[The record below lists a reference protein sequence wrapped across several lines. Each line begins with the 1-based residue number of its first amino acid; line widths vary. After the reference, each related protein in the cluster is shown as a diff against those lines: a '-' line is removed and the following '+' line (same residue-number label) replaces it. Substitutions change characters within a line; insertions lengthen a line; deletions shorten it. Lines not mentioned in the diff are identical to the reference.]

1 MEFPVY
7 TPWENLDAKVI
18 QKAIDSGSNYRTYC
32 DEKTWDIS
40 FEIEFL
46 QKEEITIAVLV
57 EHGRRKGGVSVQKTN
72 ERTEISP
79 YTKEEQA
86 EMLKAYNEKLD
97 RYESWNALFTGPTT
111 GLFGNNVY
119 ESYMDYMY
127 SWEHWS
133 DRIFLSDY
141 YEGQLYSVQ
150 SDTHVTV
157 KSDQEG
163 YDRIYELVQ
172 MKVKDHVLEGIYW
185 NSFPRLIFSRGDD
198 SDAPY
203 KDVYNRLEILT
214 GAEYLIVPALIEIK
228 EKYEITAV
236 LKRLDCPQMR
246 FRGMTMEET
255 VKQAAF
261 ENIFGEFLQG
271 SRFFGQNTNKK
282 CLIAEEQ
289 KEIFASEFLGYQKY
303 PELLMNAVKK
313 EDFHCMAFKVLG
325 ILNSPYMQTYDK
337 IGMLRSCMAISNS
350 AKESREWK
358 NAYQNLIWVMI
369 NKLEMEN
376 SQGNNL
382 EAISEL
388 QKFVE
393 YQQGDFEKEQQ
404 GNSREE
410 TAEIFLMN
418 ELIRM
423 LACISIVTVKK
434 MQGQECTGLSEKSW
448 FLAENIEYM
457 WNAEVLN
464 QQIREDLQKTFIRI
478 CIGCGSMYLQNVQEE
493 QVNPEQIIESSEKVL
508 LLLNNYRDLILQE
521 EMPVYQIL
529 VYQMLQIANM
539 RLNRNENALYYASK
553 GVELCDMF
561 NADND
566 AQLNGMIR
574 DSKRMF
580 QEYIDQN
587 VQKVP
592 EKAKKKG
599 FFSRLFS
606 R

>member
-1 MEFPVY
+1 MEFPIY
-7 TPWENLDAKVI
+7 TPWENLDAQTIQKVI
-18 QKAIDSGSNYRTYC
+18 NSGINYRTYC
-32 DEKTWDIS
+32 DEKPWDVS
-40 FEIEFL
+40 FEIDFL
-46 QKEEITIAVLV
+46 PKEELIIVVLI
-57 EHGRRKGGVSVQKTN
+57 EHGRRKGGVSVQKTS

-79 YTKEEQA
+79 YSKEEQA
-86 EMLKAYNEKLD
+86 EMLKAYNEKID
-97 RYESWNALFTGPTT
+97 RYETWNALFTGPTT

-141 YEGQLYSVQ
+141 YEEQLYSVQ
-150 SDTHVTV
+150 SDTYVTV
-157 KSDQEG
+157 KSTQEG
-163 YDRIYELVQ
+163 YDCIYELAQV
-172 MKVKDHVLEGIYW
+172 KVKEHILEGICW
-185 NSFPRLIFSRGDD
+185 KSFPKLIFSRGDK

-236 LKRLDCPQMR
+236 SEKLDCPQMR

-255 VKQAAF
+255 VKQAVF

-271 SRFFGQNTNKK
+271 SRFCRENTNKK

-289 KEIFASEFLGYQKY
+289 KEIFASEFLESQKY

-313 EDFHCMAFKVLG
+313 ADFHCMAFKVLG

-337 IGMLRSCMAISNS
+337 IEMLRSCMAISNS
-350 AKESREWK
+350 A
-358 NAYQNLIWVMI
+358 
-369 NKLEMEN
+369 
-376 SQGNNL
+376 
-382 EAISEL
+382 
-388 QKFVE
+388 
-393 YQQGDFEKEQQ
+393 EK
-404 GNSREE
+404 SREE

-434 MQGQECTGLSEKSW
+434 IQGQECAELAEKSW
-448 FLAENIEYM
+448 FMAESIEYM
-457 WNAEVLN
+457 WNAEILN
-464 QQIREDLQKTFIRI
+464 QQVRENVQKTFIRI
-478 CIGCGSMYLQNVQEE
+478 CVGCGSMYLQNVQEE
-493 QVNPEQIIESSEKVL
+493 NVNPEQIIETAEKVL
-508 LLLNNYRDLILQE
+508 LLLNNHRDLILQE
-521 EMPVYQIL
+521 EMPVYQIPI
-529 VYQMLQIANM
+529 YQMLQMANI
-539 RLNRNENALYYASK
+539 RLNHDENALYYARK
-553 GVELCDMF
+553 GVELCDGI
-561 NADND
+561 NADNN

-580 QEYIDQN
+580 QEYINQN
-587 VQKVP
+587 AQKVP

>member
-32 DEKTWDIS
+32 DEKTWDVS

-57 EHGRRKGGVSVQKTN
+57 EHGRRKGGFSVQKTN

-79 YTKEEQA
+79 YTEEEQA

-97 RYESWNALFTGPTT
+97 RYENWNALFTGPTT
-111 GLFGNNVY
+111 GLFGNNIY

-163 YDRIYELVQ
+163 YDRIYELAQ
-172 MKVKDHVLEGIYW
+172 MKIKDHVLEGIYW
-185 NSFPRLIFSRGDD
+185 NSFPRLIFARGDG

-236 LKRLDCPQMR
+236 SERLDCPQMH
-246 FRGMTMEET
+246 FRGMTIEET
-255 VKQAAF
+255 VKQAVF

-289 KEIFASEFLGYQKY
+289 KEIFASEFLEFQKY
-303 PELLMNAVKK
+303 PELLMKAVKK

-337 IGMLRSCMAISNS
+337 IDMLRRCMAISNS
-350 AKESREWK
+350 AEESREWK

-369 NKLEMEN
+369 NKLEMED
-376 SQGNNL
+376 SQGNDL
-382 EAISEL
+382 EVVSGL

-393 YQQGDFEKEQQ
+393 YQQGDLEKEQQ

-410 TAEIFLMN
+410 TAEILLMN

-434 MQGQECTGLSEKSW
+434 MQGQECTGLSGKSW

-464 QQIREDLQKTFIRI
+464 QQVRENLQKTFIRI

-521 EMPVYQIL
+521 EMPVYQIP

-539 RLNRNENALYYASK
+539 RLNRNENALYYARK
-553 GVELCDMF
+553 GVEMCDMF
-561 NADND
+561 NAGNN

-580 QEYIDQN
+580 QEYTDQN

-592 EKAKKKG
+592 EKSKKKG

-606 R
+606 K

>member
-1 MEFPVY
+1 MEFPIY
-7 TPWENLDAKVI
+7 TPWENLDAQTIQKVI
-18 QKAIDSGSNYRTYC
+18 NSGINYRTYC
-32 DEKTWDIS
+32 DEKPWDVS
-40 FEIEFL
+40 FEIDFL
-46 QKEEITIAVLV
+46 PKEELIIVVLI
-57 EHGRRKGGVSVQKTN
+57 EHGRRKGGVSVQKTS

-79 YTKEEQA
+79 YSKEEQA
-86 EMLKAYNEKLD
+86 EMLKAYNEKID
-97 RYESWNALFTGPTT
+97 RYETWNALFTGPTT

-119 ESYMDYMY
+119 GSYMDYMY

-141 YEGQLYSVQ
+141 YEEQLYSVQ
-150 SDTHVTV
+150 SDTYVTV
-157 KSDQEG
+157 KSTQEG
-163 YDRIYELVQ
+163 YDCIYELAQV
-172 MKVKDHVLEGIYW
+172 KVKEHILEGICW
-185 NSFPRLIFSRGDD
+185 KSFPKLIFSRGDK

-236 LKRLDCPQMR
+236 SEKLDCPQMR

-255 VKQAAF
+255 VKQAVF

-271 SRFFGQNTNKK
+271 SRFCRENTNKK

-289 KEIFASEFLGYQKY
+289 KEIFASEFLESQKY

-313 EDFHCMAFKVLG
+313 ADFHCMAFKVLG

-337 IGMLRSCMAISNS
+337 IEMLRSCMAISNS
-350 AKESREWK
+350 A
-358 NAYQNLIWVMI
+358 
-369 NKLEMEN
+369 
-376 SQGNNL
+376 
-382 EAISEL
+382 
-388 QKFVE
+388 
-393 YQQGDFEKEQQ
+393 EK
-404 GNSREE
+404 SREE
-410 TAEIFLMN
+410 IAEIFLMN

-434 MQGQECTGLSEKSW
+434 IQGQECAELAEKSW
-448 FLAENIEYM
+448 FMAESIGYM
-457 WNAEVLN
+457 WNAEILN
-464 QQIREDLQKTFIRI
+464 QQVRENVQKTFIRI
-478 CIGCGSMYLQNVQEE
+478 CVGCGSMYLQNVQEE
-493 QVNPEQIIESSEKVL
+493 NVNPEQIIETAEKVL
-508 LLLNNYRDLILQE
+508 LLLNNHRDLILQE
-521 EMPVYQIL
+521 EMPVYQIPI
-529 VYQMLQIANM
+529 YQMLQVANI
-539 RLNRNENALYYASK
+539 RLNHDENALYYARK
-553 GVELCDMF
+553 GVELCDGI
-561 NADND
+561 NADNN

-580 QEYIDQN
+580 QEYINQN
-587 VQKVP
+587 AQKVP

>member
-1 MEFPVY
+1 MEFPIY
-7 TPWENLDAKVI
+7 TPWENLDSQTIQKVI
-18 QKAIDSGSNYRTYC
+18 NSGINYRTYC
-32 DEKTWDIS
+32 DEKPWDVS
-40 FEIEFL
+40 FEIDFL
-46 QKEEITIAVLV
+46 PKEELIIVVLI
-57 EHGRRKGGVSVQKTN
+57 EHGRRKGGVSVQKTS

-79 YTKEEQA
+79 YSKEEQA
-86 EMLKAYNEKLD
+86 EMLKAYNEKID
-97 RYESWNALFTGPTT
+97 RYETWNALFTGPTT

-141 YEGQLYSVQ
+141 YEEQLYSVQ
-150 SDTHVTV
+150 SDTYVTV
-157 KSDQEG
+157 NSTQEG
-163 YDRIYELVQ
+163 YDCIYELAQV
-172 MKVKDHVLEGIYW
+172 KVKEHILEGICW
-185 NSFPRLIFSRGDD
+185 KSFPKLIFSRGDK

-236 LKRLDCPQMR
+236 SEKLDCPQMR

-255 VKQAAF
+255 VKQAVF

-271 SRFFGQNTNKK
+271 SRFCRENTNKK

-289 KEIFASEFLGYQKY
+289 KEIFASEFLESQKY

-313 EDFHCMAFKVLG
+313 ADFHCMAFKVLG

-337 IGMLRSCMAISNS
+337 IEMLRSCMAISNS
-350 AKESREWK
+350 A
-358 NAYQNLIWVMI
+358 
-369 NKLEMEN
+369 
-376 SQGNNL
+376 
-382 EAISEL
+382 
-388 QKFVE
+388 
-393 YQQGDFEKEQQ
+393 EK
-404 GNSREE
+404 SREE

-434 MQGQECTGLSEKSW
+434 IQGQECAELAEKSW
-448 FLAENIEYM
+448 FMAESIEYM
-457 WNAEVLN
+457 WNAEILN
-464 QQIREDLQKTFIRI
+464 QQVRENVQKTFIRI
-478 CIGCGSMYLQNVQEE
+478 CVGCGSMYLQNVQEE
-493 QVNPEQIIESSEKVL
+493 NVNPEQIIETAEKVL
-508 LLLNNYRDLILQE
+508 LLLNNHRDLILQE
-521 EMPVYQIL
+521 EMPVYQIPI
-529 VYQMLQIANM
+529 YQMLQVANI
-539 RLNRNENALYYASK
+539 RLNHNENALYYARK
-553 GVELCDMF
+553 GVELCDGI
-561 NADND
+561 NADNN

-580 QEYIDQN
+580 QEYINQN
-587 VQKVP
+587 AQKVP

>member
-1 MEFPVY
+1 MEFPIY
-7 TPWENLDAKVI
+7 TPWENLDAQTIQKVI
-18 QKAIDSGSNYRTYC
+18 NSGINYRTYC
-32 DEKTWDIS
+32 DEKPWDVS
-40 FEIEFL
+40 FEIDFL
-46 QKEEITIAVLV
+46 PKEELIIVVLI
-57 EHGRRKGGVSVQKTN
+57 EHGRRKGGVSVQKTS

-79 YTKEEQA
+79 YSKEEQA
-86 EMLKAYNEKLD
+86 EMLKAYNEKID
-97 RYESWNALFTGPTT
+97 RYETWNALFTGPTT

-141 YEGQLYSVQ
+141 YEEQLYSVQ
-150 SDTHVTV
+150 SDTYVTV
-157 KSDQEG
+157 KSTQEG
-163 YDRIYELVQ
+163 YDCIYELAQV
-172 MKVKDHVLEGIYW
+172 KVKEHILEGICW
-185 NSFPRLIFSRGDD
+185 KSFPKLIFSRGDK

-236 LKRLDCPQMR
+236 SEKLDCPQMR

-255 VKQAAF
+255 VKQAVF

-271 SRFFGQNTNKK
+271 SRFCRENINKK

-289 KEIFASEFLGYQKY
+289 KEIFASEFLESQKY

-313 EDFHCMAFKVLG
+313 ADFHCMAFKVLG

-337 IGMLRSCMAISNS
+337 IEMLRSCMAISNS
-350 AKESREWK
+350 A
-358 NAYQNLIWVMI
+358 
-369 NKLEMEN
+369 
-376 SQGNNL
+376 
-382 EAISEL
+382 
-388 QKFVE
+388 
-393 YQQGDFEKEQQ
+393 EK
-404 GNSREE
+404 SREE

-434 MQGQECTGLSEKSW
+434 IQGQECAELAEKSW
-448 FLAENIEYM
+448 FMAESIEYM
-457 WNAEVLN
+457 WNAEILN
-464 QQIREDLQKTFIRI
+464 QQVRENVQKTFIRI
-478 CIGCGSMYLQNVQEE
+478 CVGCGSMYLQNVQEE
-493 QVNPEQIIESSEKVL
+493 NVNPEQIIETAEKVL
-508 LLLNNYRDLILQE
+508 LLLNNHRDLILQE
-521 EMPVYQIL
+521 EMPVYQIPI
-529 VYQMLQIANM
+529 YQMLQVANI
-539 RLNRNENALYYASK
+539 RLNHDENALYYARK
-553 GVELCDMF
+553 GVELCDGI
-561 NADND
+561 NADNN

-580 QEYIDQN
+580 QEYINQN
-587 VQKVP
+587 AQKVP

>member
-7 TPWENLDAKVI
+7 TPWENLNAKVI
-18 QKAIDSGSNYRTYC
+18 QKAIDSGINYRTYC
-32 DEKTWDIS
+32 DEKTWDVS

-46 QKEEITIAVLV
+46 QKEEITIAVLI
-57 EHGRRKGGVSVQKTN
+57 EHGRRKGGVSIQKTN

-163 YDRIYELVQ
+163 YDRIYELAQ
-172 MKVKDHVLEGIYW
+172 MKIKDHVLEGIYW
-185 NSFPRLIFSRGDD
+185 NSFPRLIFARGDD

-236 LKRLDCPQMR
+236 SERLDCPQMR

-255 VKQAAF
+255 VKQAVF

-271 SRFFGQNTNKK
+271 SRFYGQNTNKK
-282 CLIAEEQ
+282 CLIAEEK
-289 KEIFASEFLGYQKY
+289 KEIFASEFLEFQKY
-303 PELLMNAVKK
+303 PELLMKAVKK

-350 AKESREWK
+350 AEESREWK

-369 NKLEMEN
+369 NKLEMED
-376 SQGNNL
+376 SQGNNI
-382 EAISEL
+382 EVVSEL

-393 YQQGDFEKEQQ
+393 YQQGDLEKEQQ

-410 TAEIFLMN
+410 TAEILLMN

-464 QQIREDLQKTFIRI
+464 QQVRENLQKTFIRI

-521 EMPVYQIL
+521 EMPVYQIP

-553 GVELCDMF
+553 GIELCDMF
-561 NADND
+561 SSDND

-592 EKAKKKG
+592 EKPKKKG

>member
-1 MEFPVY
+1 MDFPVSI
-7 TPWENLDAKVI
+7 PWETLDPEI
-18 QKAIDSGSNYRTYC
+18 LQKAINSGSNYRTYC
-32 DEKTWDIS
+32 DEKSWDIS

-46 QKEEITIAVLV
+46 EKEEIIFLLLV
-57 EHGRRKGGVSVQKTN
+57 EHGRRKVGASVQKTN
-72 ERTEISP
+72 ERTEISK

-86 EMLKAYNEKLD
+86 KMVNAFNQKLD
-97 RYESWNALFTGPTT
+97 TYEAWNSLFVGPTT
-111 GLFGNNVY
+111 SMFGNHVY

-127 SWEHWS
+127 SWDHLG
-133 DRIFLSDY
+133 DRIFLSNY
-141 YEGQLYSVQ
+141 YERQLYSVQ

-157 KSDQEG
+157 KSNQEG
-163 YDRIYELVQ
+163 YDSIYELAQ
-172 MKVKDHVLEGIYW
+172 AKVTDHTLEGICW
-185 NSFPRLIFSRGDD
+185 NFFPKLLFSKGDLAG
-198 SDAPY
+198 APY
-203 KDVYNRLEILT
+203 HDVYHRLEILT
-214 GAEYLIVPALIEIK
+214 DTEYLLVPALLSLK

-236 LKRLDCPQMR
+236 SEKLDCPQMR

-255 VKQAAF
+255 VKQAVF

-271 SRFFGQNTNKK
+271 SRFCGENINKK

-289 KEIFASEFLGYQKY
+289 KEIFASEFLESQKY

-313 EDFHCMAFKVLG
+313 ADFHCMAFKVLG

-337 IGMLRSCMAISNS
+337 IEMLRSCMAISNS
-350 AKESREWK
+350 AEKSREWK

-369 NKLEMEN
+369 KKLEMDD

-382 EAISEL
+382 EVVSEL

-393 YQQGDFEKEQQ
+393 YQQGDFEKEQK
-404 GNSREE
+404 GKSREE

-434 MQGQECTGLSEKSW
+434 IQGQECAELAEKSW
-448 FLAENIEYM
+448 FMAESIEYM
-457 WNAEVLN
+457 WNAEILN
-464 QQIREDLQKTFIRI
+464 QQVRENVQKTFIRI
-478 CIGCGSMYLQNVQEE
+478 CVGCGSMYLQNVQEE
-493 QVNPEQIIESSEKVL
+493 NVNPEQIIETAEKVL
-508 LLLNNYRDLILQE
+508 LLLNNHRDLILQE
-521 EMPVYQIL
+521 EMPVYQIPI
-529 VYQMLQIANM
+529 YQMLQVANI
-539 RLNRNENALYYASK
+539 RLNHDENALYYARK
-553 GVELCDMF
+553 GVELCDGI
-561 NADND
+561 NADNN

-580 QEYIDQN
+580 QEYINQN
-587 VQKVP
+587 AQKVP

>member
-1 MEFPVY
+1 MEFPIY
-7 TPWENLDAKVI
+7 TPWENLDAQTIQKVI
-18 QKAIDSGSNYRTYC
+18 NSGINYRTYC
-32 DEKTWDIS
+32 DEKPWDVS
-40 FEIEFL
+40 FEIDFL
-46 QKEEITIAVLV
+46 PKEELIIVVLI
-57 EHGRRKGGVSVQKTN
+57 EHGRRKGGVSVQKTS

-79 YTKEEQA
+79 YSKEEQA
-86 EMLKAYNEKLD
+86 EMLKAYNEKID
-97 RYESWNALFTGPTT
+97 RYETWNALFTGPTT

-141 YEGQLYSVQ
+141 YEEQLYSVQ
-150 SDTHVTV
+150 SDTYVTV
-157 KSDQEG
+157 NSTQEG
-163 YDRIYELVQ
+163 YDCIYELAQV
-172 MKVKDHVLEGIYW
+172 KVKEHILEGICW
-185 NSFPRLIFSRGDD
+185 KSFPKLIFSRGDK

-228 EKYEITAV
+228 EKYKITAV
-236 LKRLDCPQMR
+236 SEKLDCPQMR

-255 VKQAAF
+255 VKQAVF

-271 SRFFGQNTNKK
+271 SRFCGENINKK
-282 CLIAEEQ
+282 CLIAEKQ
-289 KEIFASEFLGYQKY
+289 KEIFASEFLESQKY

-313 EDFHCMAFKVLG
+313 ADFHCMAFKVLG

-337 IGMLRSCMAISNS
+337 IEMLRSCMAISNS
-350 AKESREWK
+350 AEKSREWK

-369 NKLEMEN
+369 KKLEMDD

-382 EAISEL
+382 EVVSEL

-393 YQQGDFEKEQQ
+393 YQQGDFEKEQK
-404 GNSREE
+404 GKSREE
-410 TAEIFLMN
+410 TAEI
-418 ELIRM
+418 
-423 LACISIVTVKK
+423 
-434 MQGQECTGLSEKSW
+434 
-448 FLAENIEYM
+448 
-457 WNAEVLN
+457 LN
-464 QQIREDLQKTFIRI
+464 QQVRENVQKTFIRI
-478 CIGCGSMYLQNVQEE
+478 CVGCGSMYLQNVQEE
-493 QVNPEQIIESSEKVL
+493 NVNPEQIIETAEKVL
-508 LLLNNYRDLILQE
+508 LLLNNHRDLILQE
-521 EMPVYQIL
+521 EMPVYQIPI
-529 VYQMLQIANM
+529 YQMLQVANI
-539 RLNRNENALYYASK
+539 RLNHDENALYYARK
-553 GVELCDMF
+553 GVELCDGI
-561 NADND
+561 NADNN

-580 QEYIDQN
+580 QEYINQN
-587 VQKVP
+587 AQKVP

>member
-1 MEFPVY
+1 MEFPIY
-7 TPWENLDAKVI
+7 TPWENLDAQTIQKVI
-18 QKAIDSGSNYRTYC
+18 NSGINYRTYC
-32 DEKTWDIS
+32 DEKPWDVS
-40 FEIEFL
+40 FEIDFL
-46 QKEEITIAVLV
+46 PKEELIIVVLI
-57 EHGRRKGGVSVQKTN
+57 EHGRRKGGVSVQKTS

-79 YTKEEQA
+79 YSKEEQA
-86 EMLKAYNEKLD
+86 EMLKAYNEKID
-97 RYESWNALFTGPTT
+97 RYETWNALFTGPTT

-141 YEGQLYSVQ
+141 YEEQLYSVQ
-150 SDTHVTV
+150 SDTYVTV
-157 KSDQEG
+157 KSTQEG
-163 YDRIYELVQ
+163 YDCIYELAQV
-172 MKVKDHVLEGIYW
+172 KVKEHILEGICW
-185 NSFPRLIFSRGDD
+185 KSFPKLIFSRGDK

-228 EKYEITAV
+228 EKYKITAV
-236 LKRLDCPQMR
+236 SEKLDCPQMR

-255 VKQAAF
+255 VKQAVF

-271 SRFFGQNTNKK
+271 SRFCGENINKK
-282 CLIAEEQ
+282 CLIAEKQ
-289 KEIFASEFLGYQKY
+289 KEIFASEFLESQKY

-313 EDFHCMAFKVLG
+313 ADFHCMAFKVLG

-337 IGMLRSCMAISNS
+337 IEMLRSCMAISNS
-350 AKESREWK
+350 AEKSREWK

-369 NKLEMEN
+369 KKLEMDD

-382 EAISEL
+382 EVVSEL

-393 YQQGDFEKEQQ
+393 YQQGDFEKEQK
-404 GNSREE
+404 GKSREE

-434 MQGQECTGLSEKSW
+434 IQGQECAELAEKSW
-448 FLAENIEYM
+448 FMAESIEYM
-457 WNAEVLN
+457 WNAEILN
-464 QQIREDLQKTFIRI
+464 QQVRENVQKTFIRI
-478 CIGCGSMYLQNVQEE
+478 CVGCGSMYLQNVQEKN
-493 QVNPEQIIESSEKVL
+493 VNPEQIIETAEKVL
-508 LLLNNYRDLILQE
+508 LLLNNHRDLILQE
-521 EMPVYQIL
+521 EMPVYQIPI
-529 VYQMLQIANM
+529 YQMLQVANI
-539 RLNRNENALYYASK
+539 RLNHDENALYYARK
-553 GVELCDMF
+553 GVELCDGI
-561 NADND
+561 NADNN

-580 QEYIDQN
+580 QEYINQN
-587 VQKVP
+587 AQKVP

>member
-1 MEFPVY
+1 MEFPIY
-7 TPWENLDAKVI
+7 TPWENLDAQTIQKVI
-18 QKAIDSGSNYRTYC
+18 NSGINYRTYC
-32 DEKTWDIS
+32 DEKPWYVS
-40 FEIEFL
+40 FEIDFL
-46 QKEEITIAVLV
+46 PKEELIIVVLI
-57 EHGRRKGGVSVQKTN
+57 EHGRRKGGVSVQKTS

-79 YTKEEQA
+79 YSKEEQA
-86 EMLKAYNEKLD
+86 EMLKAYNEKID
-97 RYESWNALFTGPTT
+97 RYETWNALFTGPTT

-141 YEGQLYSVQ
+141 YEEQLYSVQ
-150 SDTHVTV
+150 SDTYVTV
-157 KSDQEG
+157 KSTQEG
-163 YDRIYELVQ
+163 YDCIYELAQV
-172 MKVKDHVLEGIYW
+172 KVKEHILEGICW
-185 NSFPRLIFSRGDD
+185 KSFPKLIFSRGDK

-236 LKRLDCPQMR
+236 SEKLDCPQMR

-255 VKQAAF
+255 VKQAVF

-271 SRFFGQNTNKK
+271 SRFCRENTNKK

-289 KEIFASEFLGYQKY
+289 KEIFASEFLESQKY

-313 EDFHCMAFKVLG
+313 ADFHCMAFKVLG

-337 IGMLRSCMAISNS
+337 IEMLRSCMAISNS
-350 AKESREWK
+350 AEKSREWK

-369 NKLEMEN
+369 KKLEMDD

-382 EAISEL
+382 EVVSEL

-393 YQQGDFEKEQQ
+393 YQQGDFEKEQK
-404 GNSREE
+404 GKSREE
-410 TAEIFLMN
+410 TAEI
-418 ELIRM
+418 
-423 LACISIVTVKK
+423 
-434 MQGQECTGLSEKSW
+434 
-448 FLAENIEYM
+448 
-457 WNAEVLN
+457 LN
-464 QQIREDLQKTFIRI
+464 QQVRENVQKTFIRI
-478 CIGCGSMYLQNVQEE
+478 CVGCGFMYLQNVQEE
-493 QVNPEQIIESSEKVL
+493 NVNPEQIIETAEKVL
-508 LLLNNYRDLILQE
+508 LLLNNHRDLILQE
-521 EMPVYQIL
+521 EMPVYQIPI
-529 VYQMLQIANM
+529 YQMLQVANI
-539 RLNRNENALYYASK
+539 RLNHDENALYYARK
-553 GVELCDMF
+553 GVELCDGI
-561 NADND
+561 NADNN

-580 QEYIDQN
+580 QEYINQN
-587 VQKVP
+587 AQKVP

>member
-1 MEFPVY
+1 MEFPIY
-7 TPWENLDAKVI
+7 TPWENLDAQTIQKVI
-18 QKAIDSGSNYRTYC
+18 NSGINYRTYC
-32 DEKTWDIS
+32 DEKPWDVS
-40 FEIEFL
+40 FEIDFL
-46 QKEEITIAVLV
+46 PKEELIIVVLI
-57 EHGRRKGGVSVQKTN
+57 EHGRRKGGVSVQKTS

-79 YTKEEQA
+79 YSKEEQA
-86 EMLKAYNEKLD
+86 EMLKAYNEKID
-97 RYESWNALFTGPTT
+97 RYETWNALFTGPTT

-141 YEGQLYSVQ
+141 YEEQLYSVQ
-150 SDTHVTV
+150 SDTYVTV
-157 KSDQEG
+157 KSTQEG
-163 YDRIYELVQ
+163 YDCIYELAQV
-172 MKVKDHVLEGIYW
+172 KVKEHILEGICW
-185 NSFPRLIFSRGDD
+185 KSFPKLIFSRGDK

-236 LKRLDCPQMR
+236 SEKLDCPQMR

-255 VKQAAF
+255 VKQAVF

-271 SRFFGQNTNKK
+271 SRFCRENTNKK

-289 KEIFASEFLGYQKY
+289 KEIFASEFLESQKY

-313 EDFHCMAFKVLG
+313 ADFHCMAFKVLG

-337 IGMLRSCMAISNS
+337 IEMLRSCMAISNS
-350 AKESREWK
+350 A
-358 NAYQNLIWVMI
+358 
-369 NKLEMEN
+369 
-376 SQGNNL
+376 
-382 EAISEL
+382 
-388 QKFVE
+388 
-393 YQQGDFEKEQQ
+393 EK
-404 GNSREE
+404 SREE

-434 MQGQECTGLSEKSW
+434 IQGQECAELAEKSW
-448 FLAENIEYM
+448 FMAESIEYM
-457 WNAEVLN
+457 WNAEILN
-464 QQIREDLQKTFIRI
+464 QQVRENVQKTFIRI
-478 CIGCGSMYLQNVQEE
+478 CVGCGSMYLQNVQEE
-493 QVNPEQIIESSEKVL
+493 NVNPEQIIETAEKVL
-508 LLLNNYRDLILQE
+508 LLLNNHRDLILQE
-521 EMPVYQIL
+521 EMPVYQIPI
-529 VYQMLQIANM
+529 YQMLQVANI
-539 RLNRNENALYYASK
+539 RLNHDENALYYARK
-553 GVELCDMF
+553 GVELCDGI
-561 NADND
+561 NADNN

-580 QEYIDQN
+580 QEYINQN
-587 VQKVP
+587 AQKVP

>member
-7 TPWENLDAKVI
+7 TPWENLDVKAI
-18 QKAIDSGSNYRTYC
+18 QKVIDSGSNYRTYC
-32 DEKTWDIS
+32 NEKTWDVS

-46 QKEEITIAVLV
+46 QKEEITIVVLV

-86 EMLKAYNEKLD
+86 EMVKAYNEKLD
-97 RYESWNALFTGPTT
+97 RYENWNALFTGPTT
-111 GLFGNNVY
+111 GLFGNNIY

-203 KDVYNRLEILT
+203 KDAYNRLEILT

-236 LKRLDCPQMR
+236 SEKLDCPQMR

-255 VKQAAF
+255 VKQAVF

-271 SRFFGQNTNKK
+271 SRFCGQNTNKK

-289 KEIFASEFLGYQKY
+289 KEIFASEFLEVQKY

-325 ILNSPYMQTYDK
+325 ILNNPYMQTYDK
-337 IGMLRSCMAISNS
+337 IDMLRRCMAISNS
-350 AKESREWK
+350 AEESREWK

-369 NKLEMEN
+369 NKLEMED

-382 EAISEL
+382 EVVSEL

-393 YQQGDFEKEQQ
+393 YQQGDLEKEQQ

-410 TAEIFLMN
+410 TAEILLMN

-434 MQGQECTGLSEKSW
+434 MQGQGCTELSEKSW

-457 WNAEVLN
+457 WNAEILK

-493 QVNPEQIIESSEKVL
+493 KVDPEQIIETAERVL

-521 EMPVYQIL
+521 EMPVYQIP

-539 RLNRNENALYYASK
+539 RLNRNENALYYARK
-553 GVELCDMF
+553 GVEMCDMF
-561 NADND
+561 NADNN
-566 AQLNGMIR
+566 AQLNGIIR
-574 DSKRMF
+574 DSKQMF

-592 EKAKKKG
+592 EKPKKKG

-606 R
+606 K